1 VSERPIL
8 LDTCA
13 VLWLANGDA
22 LAAEA
27 QAALAAA
34 ADAQGI
40 LVSPISAWEVGM
52 LVSRGRIV
60 LSRPP
65 HTWFEEVVESGVG
78 LAPMPPKVLL
88 DASFLPGT
96 PFADPAD
103 RIVVATARAYSY
115 RLMTRDAALL
125 DYAAAGHLEAIAC

>member
-1 VSERPIL
+1 MSERPIL

>member
-1 VSERPIL
+1 VSDRPIL

-13 VLWLANGDA
+13 MLWLANGED

-27 QAALAAA
+27 QAALADA
-34 ADAQGI
+34 ADAPGI
-40 LVSPISAWEVGM
+40 VVSPISAWEVGV
-52 LVSRGRIV
+52 LVSRGRIA

-65 HTWFEEVVESGVG
+65 HTWFKEIIDSGVG

-88 DASFLPGT
+88 DSSFLPNAG
-96 PFADPAD
+96 FADPAD
-103 RIVVATARAYSY
+103 RIIVATARAYSY

-125 DYAAAGHLEAIAC
+125 AYAAAGHLEAIAC